1 MVKDYSF
8 SNDEAEI
15 LIVDAVK
22 ANAIKSVMFNGKTSY
37 RIVKTDNVSDATV
50 LFPDT
55 QEKTTEDITTED
67 AIILDETDAITT
79 TRDTATNTISNEQEV
94 DDVSALIERKFND
107 LSDEIDNWHATFKP
121 IGK

>member
-1 MVKDYSF
+1 MVKDCSF
-8 SNDEAEI
+8 SNEEAGI

-55 QEKTTEDITTED
+55 QEKTPEDITTQD

-94 DDVSALIERKFND
+94 DDVSELIEWKFNE
-107 LSDEIDNWHATFKP
+107 LSDKVEKKAPEI
-121 IGK
+121 

>member
-8 SNDEAEI
+8 LNDEAEI
-15 LIVDAVK
+15 LLVDAVK
-22 ANAIKSVMFNGKTSY
+22 ANAIKSVIFNEKASN

-55 QEKTTEDITTED
+55 QEEAPEDITPED
-67 AIILDETDAITT
+67 TIIPDETDVITT
-79 TRDTATNTISNEQEV
+79 ARDTATNTISNEQEV